1 MESSRKNKTLLIDNE
16 AVSALA
22 MLKDGLLTPAI
33 ELANKKNYYEI
44 LEKGMINGK
53 TFPFPLILAPS
64 GKQNK
69 EVLTSAKNGE
79 TLDLICDDVKVGDI
93 IVQEIYEINKKERVL
108 QIYGT
113 NDLAHPGVK
122 ATYKR
127 LGNYAVAGEYSL
139 TAKHIHKMKHIIKEA
154 KNCIE
159 ATHTTALMMSA
170 NPLHR
175 AHERLIRQTLEK
187 TDLIIIF
194 LLKPYSCYGLSY
206 EIRHEALQYFVDNF
220 LPRNQVVIVPLEN
233 SYIFAG
239 FNELIMDAI
248 VAKNLGCDTLTIGQ
262 NHGGLGMY
270 YDHNTNKSILDR
282 LVGIDIQI
290 DIASVY
296 VYCDECKTLVS
307 TNTCPHGQHHHI
319 SYHTDSIIQLIEL
332 GLIPPAVLVRK
343 EISALVLSKLFPD
356 RFENLQVLYSNILP
370 VSGLLENHSEAEFYK
385 ELIKLHQTTS
395 LT

>member
-1 MESSRKNKTLLIDNE
+1 MESSRKNKTLFIDSE

-22 MLKDGLLTPAI
+22 MLKEGLLVPAI
-33 ELANKKNYYEI
+33 KLANKKSYYEI
-44 LEKGMINGK
+44 LENGMINNK

-64 GKQNK
+64 GKQN
-69 EVLTSAKNGE
+69 EAVLSSAKNGE
-79 TLDLICDDVKVGDI
+79 TLDLICDGVKVGDI
-93 IVQEIYEINKKERVL
+93 IAEEVYEISKEERVL

-113 NDLAHPGVK
+113 NDLTHPGVK
-122 ATYKR
+122 GTYKR
-127 LGNYAVAGEYSL
+127 LGNYAIAGEYSL
-139 TAKHIHKMKHIIKEA
+139 TTEHIQKMKQLINEA
-154 KNCIE
+154 KDRID
-159 ATHTTALMMSA
+159 ATHTTALMMAA

-187 TDLIIIF
+187 TDLIVIF
-194 LLKPYSCYGLSY
+194 LLKPYNSKGLSY
-206 EIRHEALQYFVDNF
+206 EIRHEALHYFVDNF
-220 LPRNQVVIVPLEN
+220 LPQNQVVIIPLEN

-248 VAKNLGCDTLTIGQ
+248 VAKNVGCDTLTIGQ

-270 YDHNTNKSILDR
+270 YDHNTNKSILDK

-290 DIASVY
+290 DIASIY

-356 RFENLQVLYSNILP
+356 RFENLQILYSNILP